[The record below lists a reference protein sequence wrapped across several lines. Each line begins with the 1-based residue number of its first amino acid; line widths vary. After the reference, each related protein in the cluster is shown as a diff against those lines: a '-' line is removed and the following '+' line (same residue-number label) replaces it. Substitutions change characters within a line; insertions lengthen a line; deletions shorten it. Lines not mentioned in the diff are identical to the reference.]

1 MTISSVAVTSL
12 RKTKRTAT
20 KGLAPHLDAFLK
32 AGKVQRSSGSPRAG
46 WQLFNAKIR
55 SAKAEGPHGAR
66 KPFGGRLWSRDDR
79 RDVEKVAERG
89 VELPTGALHRG
100 DAAAAASSSSGR
112 RHQGGVLRLRPPADG
127 RLLDHRSHPAGRHRH
142 VARRPLSRLRHHDVI
157 AGGDGVLQG
166 LPLPVGGRQLPGRLH
181 PEVGSP
187 PEGGPPSG
195 RRRGGPAGPPDAG
208 LHVGLRLPLHVG
220 AQHLRRRHGDARR
233 RGRPPPGPASRRGGR
248 GGRGATPAGPATG
261 RDDHKLPEERS
272 PSSSPSS
279 SSAAAAAAAASNSTQ
294 AACATAPPTDLTLGK
309 AMCIGVA
316 YASNI
321 GGIATLP
328 GTSPNLIFFEYLR
341 QMQRRQFWQVAGAVS
356 AHQRADVAAHVGVAL
371 LALHPLRRP
380 LAAAMR
386 RGALGAGKSRQE
398 SHPRPVRGAWT
409 HEISGL
415 LSGLGLLLP
424 RSLRLRDRRHRG
436 PRPGNPLLPGPG
448 PRTLSEIRSKPGCEK
463 CEREED
469 DADRA
474 SRPREHDHLGGV
486 PGFHAMESGPPGGRR
501 LCPGRRYKG
510 VGFVAVGVGASDPS
524 GPPSPA
530 GRRGRGLRRGHHGNR
545 GGQQRRHHQHIPAHP
560 LASGRSHPGQPAVGA
575 DPGHVV
581 HVLLLPAAGF
591 QPPQRCGLRL
601 RTLQRR
607 GHGEGGAGRQ
617 RDRPPRRP
625 IGGRHVG
632 RAFVLSGHVP
642 RLGPAVQRHRA
653 VTDGTCKYFFF
664 FLDTYLWQCSC
675 NKLWAK

>member
-341 QMQRRQFWQVAGAVS
+341 QIYPECNGVNFGKWLALCLPISVLTLLLTWAWLCWLFIRSDVRSLRRCGGELSEREKAGRKVIRDQYAALGPMSAQEKFTQAVFFLMVLLWLTRSPGFFPGWASFFPGHSDYVTDATVALVLGILFFLVP
-356 AHQRADVAAHVGVAL
+356 AHGPSRKYESMITWEEFQASMPWKVAL
-371 LALHPLRRP
+371 LVGGGFALAEGTKAEVIR
-380 LAAAMR
+380 
-386 RGALGAGKSRQE
+386 
-398 SHPRPVRGAWT
+398 V
-409 HEISGL
+409 
-415 LSGLGLLLP
+415 
-424 RSLRLRDRRHRG
+424 
-436 PRPGNPLLPGPG
+436 NPLSVL
-448 PRTLSEIRSKPGCEK
+448 
-463 CEREED
+463 
-469 DADRA
+469 
-474 SRPREHDHLGGV
+474 
-486 PGFHAMESGPPGGRR
+486 
-501 LCPGRRYKG
+501 
-510 VGFVAVGVGASDPS
+510 
-524 GPPSPA
+524 
-530 GRRGRGLRRGHHGNR
+530 
-545 GGQQRRHHQHIPAHP
+545 IPAT
-560 LASGRSHPGQPAVGA
+560 LCTSFSF
-575 DPGHVV
+575 
-581 HVLLLPAAGF
+581 LLPASNPPNAVVFAYGHFSAADMVKAGLGANVI
-591 QPPQRCGLRL
+591 GLL
-601 RTLQRR
+601 AVLL
-607 GHGEGGAGRQ
+607 A
-617 RDRPPRRP
+617 
-625 IGGRHVG
+625 VG
-632 RAFVLSGHVP
+632 TWGVP
-642 RLGPAVQRHRA
+642 L
-653 VTDGTCKYFFF
+653 FS
-664 FLDTYLWQCSC
+664 LDTYPD
-675 NKLWAK
+675 WAPPYNATAP

>member
-409 HEISGL
+409 HECSGEVHSGGLLPDGLVVADQISGL

-448 PRTLSEIRSKPGCEK
+448 PRTLSEIR
-463 CEREED
+463 
-469 DADRA
+469 
-474 SRPREHDHLGGV
+474 EHDHLGGV

-501 LCPGRRYKG
+501 LCPGRRYK
-510 VGFVAVGVGASDPS
+510 
-524 GPPSPA
+524 
-530 GRRGRGLRRGHHGNR
+530 
-545 GGQQRRHHQHIPAHP
+545 
-560 LASGRSHPGQPAVGA
+560 GRSHPGQPAVGA

>member
-409 HEISGL
+409 HEESGL
-415 LSGLGLLLP
+415 SRWVSELLTPLGHLPPLAAVAVACVVVTTVTEVASNAATISIFLPILSPLAEVI
-424 RSLRLRDRRHRG
+424 RV
-436 PRPGNPLLPGPG
+436 NPLSVL
-448 PRTLSEIRSKPGCEK
+448 
-463 CEREED
+463 
-469 DADRA
+469 
-474 SRPREHDHLGGV
+474 
-486 PGFHAMESGPPGGRR
+486 
-501 LCPGRRYKG
+501 
-510 VGFVAVGVGASDPS
+510 
-524 GPPSPA
+524 
-530 GRRGRGLRRGHHGNR
+530 
-545 GGQQRRHHQHIPAHP
+545 IPAT
-560 LASGRSHPGQPAVGA
+560 LCTSFSF
-575 DPGHVV
+575 
-581 HVLLLPAAGF
+581 LLPASNPPNAVVFAYGHFSAADMVKAGLGANVI
-591 QPPQRCGLRL
+591 GLL
-601 RTLQRR
+601 AVLL
-607 GHGEGGAGRQ
+607 A
-617 RDRPPRRP
+617 
-625 IGGRHVG
+625 VG
-632 RAFVLSGHVP
+632 TWGVP
-642 RLGPAVQRHRA
+642 L
-653 VTDGTCKYFFF
+653 FS
-664 FLDTYLWQCSC
+664 LDTYPD
-675 NKLWAK
+675 WAPPYNATAP

>member
-409 HEISGL
+409 HECSGEVHSGGLLPDGLVVADQISGL

-448 PRTLSEIRSKPGCEK
+448 PRTLSEIR
-463 CEREED
+463 
-469 DADRA
+469 
-474 SRPREHDHLGGV
+474 EHDHLGGV

-501 LCPGRRYKG
+501 LCPGRRYK
-510 VGFVAVGVGASDPS
+510 ALIPSILSTGA
-524 GPPSPA
+524 
-530 GRRGRGLRRGHHGNR
+530 
-545 GGQQRRHHQHIPAHP
+545 
-560 LASGRSHPGQPAVGA
+560 GRSHPGQPAVGA

>member
-341 QMQRRQFWQVAGAVS
+341 QIYPECNGVNFGKWLALCLPISVLTLLLTWAWLCWLFIRSDVRSLRRCGGELSEREKAGRKVIRDQYAALGPMRSPGFFPGWASFFPGHSDYVTDATVALVLGILFFLVPAHGPSRKYGQNPDAKNVS
-356 AHQRADVAAHVGVAL
+356 VRKMMLTVRLALESMITWEEFQASMPWKVAL
-371 LALHPLRRP
+371 LVGGGFALAEGTKESGLSRWVSELLTPLGHLPP
-380 LAAAMR
+380 LAAVAV
-386 RGALGAGKSRQE
+386 ACVVVTTVTEVASN
-398 SHPRPVRGAWT
+398 AAT
-409 HEISGL
+409 ISIFL
-415 LSGLGLLLP
+415 PILSPLAEVI
-424 RSLRLRDRRHRG
+424 RV
-436 PRPGNPLLPGPG
+436 NPLSVL
-448 PRTLSEIRSKPGCEK
+448 
-463 CEREED
+463 
-469 DADRA
+469 
-474 SRPREHDHLGGV
+474 
-486 PGFHAMESGPPGGRR
+486 
-501 LCPGRRYKG
+501 
-510 VGFVAVGVGASDPS
+510 
-524 GPPSPA
+524 
-530 GRRGRGLRRGHHGNR
+530 
-545 GGQQRRHHQHIPAHP
+545 IPAT
-560 LASGRSHPGQPAVGA
+560 LCTSFSF
-575 DPGHVV
+575 
-581 HVLLLPAAGF
+581 LLPASNPPNAVVFAYGHFSAADMVKAGLGANVI
-591 QPPQRCGLRL
+591 GLL
-601 RTLQRR
+601 AVLL
-607 GHGEGGAGRQ
+607 A
-617 RDRPPRRP
+617 
-625 IGGRHVG
+625 VG
-632 RAFVLSGHVP
+632 TWGVP
-642 RLGPAVQRHRA
+642 L
-653 VTDGTCKYFFF
+653 FS
-664 FLDTYLWQCSC
+664 LDTYPD
-675 NKLWAK
+675 WAPPYNATAP